1 MVLQDNFRYPTKG
14 MKEVKRPSSGGL
26 MDINSQYIDQARQM
40 IMEECGDSH
49 GHNIDLFKESSET
62 LDQEATFFP
71 ASKEFAYL
79 KDKSYAEQIE
89 ALKFQLDIAKRRMEK
104 EISRCTKLED
114 KGLRI
119 LFGGY
124 YKREE

>member
-1 MVLQDNFRYPTKG
+1 
-14 MKEVKRPSSGGL
+14 
-26 MDINSQYIDQARQM
+26 M

-79 KDKSYAEQIE
+79 KD
-89 ALKFQLDIAKRRMEK
+89 
-104 EISRCTKLED
+104 
-114 KGLRI
+114 
-119 LFGGY
+119 
-124 YKREE
+124 